1 MSYQAPETA
10 RQEILCSLFAEVLG
24 ITNVGVTDNFFDVGG
39 QSVFAMVLSAR
50 ICQVLSVNVSMADIF
65 EAPTVA
71 ELDERL
77 YATTE
82 GVPADDH

>member
-1 MSYQAPETA
+1 MSYQVPETA

-24 ITNVGVTDNFFDVGG
+24 MPSVGVTDNFFDVGG

-50 ICQVLSVNVSMADIF
+50 ISEVLSVDVSMADIF
-65 EAPTVA
+65 EAPTIA
-71 ELDERL
+71 ELDQRL
-77 YATTE
+77 DVTTE